1 MSMSNLS
8 IDGEFRYI
16 IQWFNEWS
24 ELQRDD
30 FVYVLV
36 EYLTRGCTTD
46 VGGAGAD
53 GGGGVYVNG
62 LVNSLANAA
71 VQDKPMSLFQCRIKL
86 FREWSPKWPIEF
98 KCKLQEKISE
108 IDAKVGEKIINELRG
123 PHGVHNGD
131 VAVHLNA
138 NGATS
143 DDGGGEHELEQPAVA
158 VVEAEVTASASA
170 SAPAPV
176 VVAEP
181 AHEAEADND
190 NRLAAVLS
198 QETPVD
204 DDDDNDNVEEEPRA
218 QSASNTTADVN
229 GHYPAAAVTTI
240 AVNTSPSP
248 SPSLSPSPS
257 HSTTPAIVEPVE
269 QVENSVTVTVAAP
282 AAEVP
287 PVA

>member
-36 EYLTRGCTTD
+36 EYLARGCSTD

-53 GGGGVYVNG
+53 AGGGVYVNG
-62 LVNSLANAA
+62 LVNSLASAA

-143 DDGGGEHELEQPAVA
+143 DDGGREHELEQPAVA
-158 VVEAEVTASASA
+158 IEKAEVAALASAS
-170 SAPAPV
+170 V
-176 VVAEP
+176 VVTEP
-181 AHEAEADND
+181 AHEVEADND

-204 DDDDNDNVEEEPRA
+204 DDDDVEVEPRTE
-218 QSASNTTADVN
+218 SAGNTTTDVN

-248 SPSLSPSPS
+248 SPSPAN
-257 HSTTPAIVEPVE
+257 STTPAIVEPVE
-269 QVENSVTVTVAAP
+269 QVENSVTVTVSAP

>member
-16 IQWFNEWS
+16 IQWFKEWS

-30 FVYVLV
+30 FVYVFV
-36 EYLTRGCTTD
+36 EYLARGSTSNSNSSE
-46 VGGAGAD
+46 VHM
-53 GGGGVYVNG
+53 NG
-62 LVNSLANAA
+62 LVNSLANAS
-71 VQDKPMSLFQCRIKL
+71 VQDKPMSLFQCRVSSRKFPSPLPPFLTVHCPQIKL

-98 KCKLQEKISE
+98 KCMLQEKISE

-123 PHGVHNGD
+123 PHSVHNGD

-138 NGATS
+138 NGTS
-143 DDGGGEHELEQPAVA
+143 EEGGDPELEQPSAVPVAEVAEVAAPVA
-158 VVEAEVTASASA
+158 VDE
-170 SAPAPV
+170 
-176 VVAEP
+176 AEP
-181 AHEAEADND
+181 APEPDD

-204 DDDDNDNVEEEPRA
+204 DDDVEEPAGEDINS
-218 QSASNTTADVN
+218 QADANVN

-248 SPSLSPSPS
+248 SLSP
-257 HSTTPAIVEPVE
+257 TPQPIVEPVE
-269 QVENSVTVTVAAP
+269 QVENGVTVTVAS
-282 AAEVP
+282 AEVP

>member
-30 FVYVLV
+30 FVYVFV
-36 EYLTRGCTTD
+36 EYLARGSSSSSS
-46 VGGAGAD
+46 D
-53 GGGGVYVNG
+53 GQMNG

-123 PHGVHNGD
+123 PHSAHNGD

-138 NGATS
+138 NGAS
-143 DDGGGEHELEQPAVA
+143 EEGGDSELEQMPEPQVTEVA
-158 VVEAEVTASASA
+158 ALTTGEEAD
-170 SAPAPV
+170 PAP
-176 VVAEP
+176 
-181 AHEAEADND
+181 EADD

-204 DDDDNDNVEEEPRA
+204 DDDVEE
-218 QSASNTTADVN
+218 SAGEDCNSNAEVN

-248 SPSLSPSPS
+248 SP
-257 HSTTPAIVEPVE
+257 TPQPIVEPVE
-269 QVENSVTVTVAAP
+269 QVENSVTVTVASP
-282 AAEVP
+282 EVP

>member
-36 EYLTRGCTTD
+36 EYLIRGCSTD

-53 GGGGVYVNG
+53 GGGGAYVNG

-143 DDGGGEHELEQPAVA
+143 DDGGGEHELEQAAVA
-158 VVEAEVTASASA
+158 AVETEVAASAS
-170 SAPAPV
+170 APV

-181 AHEAEADND
+181 ASETEADND

-204 DDDDNDNVEEEPRA
+204 DDDDGDVEEEPRA
-218 QSASNTTADVN
+218 QSAGNTTADVN

-248 SPSLSPSPS
+248 SPS

-269 QVENSVTVTVAAP
+269 QVENSVTVTVAAS

>member
-36 EYLTRGCTTD
+36 EYLT
-46 VGGAGAD
+46 GGAT
-53 GGGGVYVNG
+53 GGGGIHVNG
-62 LVNSLANAA
+62 MVNALSNAG

-86 FREWSPKWPIEF
+86 FREWSPKWPIDF

-138 NGATS
+138 NGAS
-143 DDGGGEHELEQPAVA
+143 DGGGEFELEQGK
-158 VVEAEVTASASA
+158 VVEVASATA
-170 SAPAPV
+170 DQPP
-176 VVAEP
+176 EP
-181 AHEAEADND
+181 ATTAAAPEAEADND
-190 NRLAAVLS
+190 NRLAAVLR

-204 DDDDNDNVEEEPRA
+204 DEDVEEPREE
-218 QSASNTTADVN
+218 SAEVN

-248 SPSLSPSPS
+248 SPSPSP
-257 HSTTPAIVEPVE
+257 TPAIVEPVE
-269 QVENSVTVTVAAP
+269 QVENSVTVTVASAQ
-282 AAEVP
+282 VS

>member
-36 EYLTRGCTTD
+36 EYLARGCSTD

-138 NGATS
+138 NGVTS
-143 DDGGGEHELEQPAVA
+143 DDGGREHELEQPAVA
-158 VVEAEVTASASA
+158 VVEAEVAA
-170 SAPAPV
+170 SAPPPV

-181 AHEAEADND
+181 APEVEADND

-204 DDDDNDNVEEEPRA
+204 DDEDEEEEPRTE
-218 QSASNTTADVN
+218 SAGNTTADVN

-248 SPSLSPSPS
+248 SPSPS
-257 HSTTPAIVEPVE
+257 HSTTPAIIEPVE
-269 QVENSVTVTVAAP
+269 QVENNVTVTVAAT

>member
-30 FVYVLV
+30 FVYVFV
-36 EYLTRGCTTD
+36 EYLARGSSS
-46 VGGAGAD
+46 GASD
-53 GGGGVYVNG
+53 GQVNG

-123 PHGVHNGD
+123 PHSVHNGD

-138 NGATS
+138 NGAS
-143 DDGGGEHELEQPAVA
+143 EEGGDSELEQMP
-158 VVEAEVTASASA
+158 ESEVTE
-170 SAPAPV
+170 
-176 VVAEP
+176 VATWRRGKKLIQLP
-181 AHEAEADND
+181 K
-190 NRLAAVLS
+190 
-198 QETPVD
+198 QM
-204 DDDDNDNVEEEPRA
+204 
-218 QSASNTTADVN
+218 
-229 GHYPAAAVTTI
+229 TI
-240 AVNTSPSP
+240 AWRRS
-248 SPSLSPSPS
+248 
-257 HSTTPAIVEPVE
+257 
-269 QVENSVTVTVAAP
+269 
-282 AAEVP
+282 
-287 PVA
+287 